1 MECDNYRV
9 LAKYYDF
16 FTLRMLSSC
25 RRMINSLC
33 RENGVRR
40 VADLGCGTGA
50 LAFSLWRE
58 SGIKVTGIDSSPA
71 MLERSMARLKKE
83 RGASMN
89 AGSAGQGVDMN
100 AAPEFVL
107 GRAEAT
113 PFADKSFELAVLSLT
128 LHETS
133 APSTALVEEAA
144 RIADKVLILD
154 YRLAERNLELPAT
167 FLAHVPEFLAGGE
180 HYANFR
186 KYMHEGA
193 LQGLLHRVRKTLGL
207 HCPREWSCLGGALGL
222 ALCGQ
227 QKHP

>member
-1 MECDNYRV
+1 MAKCDNYRV

-16 FTLRMLSSC
+16 FTLRALSSC
-25 RRMINSLC
+25 RRRINDVC

-40 VADLGCGTGA
+40 VADLACGTGA

-71 MLERSMARLKKE
+71 MLARSMARLEEE
-83 RGASMN
+83 RGALISS
-89 AGSAGQGVDMN
+89 GYDEDMN
-100 AAPEFVL
+100 AAPEFIL

-113 PFADKSFELAVLSLT
+113 PFADQSFELAALSLA

-133 APSTALVEEAA
+133 ASPAGLVEEAA

-154 YRLAERNLELPAT
+154 YRLAERNLELPAA
-167 FLAHVPEFLAGGE
+167 FLAHIPEFLAGGE

-186 KYMHEGA
+186 KYMRKGA

-207 HCPREWSCLGGALGL
+207 HCLREWSCCGGALGL
-222 ALCGQ
+222 ALCGR
-227 QKHP
+227 KHS